1 MEESGIT
8 KAREKEEP
16 MSSACGA
23 IVSDTMQIGARK
35 NGEFETDF
43 PNRLTR
49 ALSFWKEHA
58 REDWVLSVVESGVVV
73 QLESGAKIPEPA
85 GLRPSMLKYK
95 DFLSSEIEKLAMQ
108 GVVEQ
113 VQDEPRCVSALHVV
127 DQGKKLRMILDLSA
141 LNRSIDQ
148 PKFKLE
154 NLKTAWPQSVRIV
167 RKDLE
172 EAGVCVAEQKS
183 FWEPRIAFSWLG
195 FDVNLLEGMVA
206 ATEKRMTTW
215 WSMLRILK
223 EKDSP
228 SVLDRMKFLG
238 CLASMDLIAGDVA
251 IFEARHLMRTV
262 AAHQSKERDKHNHLR
277 KSKDIPHR
285 DPPEPTS
292 SNTFGKQQRV
302 ERLGGKKG
310 LKGVLVAPIWKSHP
324 SYQSLSQRSVL
335 KNMRAHTHHVQYR
348 LLSPMTTDYD
358 TSSPYFN
365 SPVNYP
371 TSPDSRFLNDIQDE
385 YTSLLRQRNLAA
397 QISFKTCEPREE
409 DRSRRAAIDVKNV
422 GDKLL

>member
-1 MEESGIT
+1 
-8 KAREKEEP
+8 

-127 DQGKKLRMILDLSA
+127 DQ
-141 LNRSIDQ
+141 
-148 PKFKLE
+148 
-154 NLKTAWPQSVRIV
+154 
-167 RKDLE
+167 